1 MVTSLRWSSWSIDC
15 SLKCFYLKK
24 GRVVITYSTT
34 AMSTQPLHWHS
45 KSSKRLLLA
54 ALAYSLWGT
63 VLFIT
68 ILVHI
73 TAVLNQLFAV
83 TSAKPFIFLFGTNLH
98 QVYLTSIIFWVFF
111 ITNWILSWFPS
122 MNAPSLL
129 ADTCTSS
136 FSKCLSTWH
145 NVLLMF
151 PNFFSSQVFYFC
163 ILTWIVLVHV
173 DQF

>member
-34 AMSTQPLHWHS
+34 SMSTQPLHWHS

-54 ALAYSLWGT
+54 ALAHSLWGT

-73 TAVLNQLFAV
+73 TAVLIQLFAV
-83 TSAKPFIFLFGTNLH
+83 TSAKPFMFLFGTNLH
-98 QVYLTSIIFWVFF
+98 QIYLSLTIFCYFF
-111 ITNWILSWFPS
+111 INWILSWFPS
-122 MNAPSLL
+122 MNASSLL
-129 ADTCTSS
+129 AHACTSS
-136 FSKCLSTWH
+136 FSKFLSTWR

-151 PNFFSSQVFYFC
+151 LNVFSSQVFHFC